1 MPSAFQVH
9 NAYGRRFDDG
19 HSLYHFL
26 LVHFRTGTIE
36 VANNSGHTS
45 FVAHCSSKMHR
56 FLGVVFGKA
65 LAARN
70 QRGPLRSQLIVL
82 LTLFPDDGLLVS
94 EEGRRASHV
103 AELRIYG
110 ETSCLPSSHQMWQM
124 IAECSC
130 G

>member
-1 MPSAFQVH
+1 MPPAFHVH
-9 NAYGRRFDDG
+9 NTHGRRFDDR
-19 HSLYHFL
+19 HSLHHFL

-36 VANNSGHTS
+36 VANNGGHTS
-45 FVAHCSSKMHR
+45 FVAHCSSKMYR

-65 LAARN
+65 LAVRN
-70 QRGPLRSQLIVL
+70 QQAPLHSQLIVI

-110 ETSCLPSSHQMWQM
+110 ETSCLPSSYQ
-124 IAECSC
+124 A
-130 G
+130 